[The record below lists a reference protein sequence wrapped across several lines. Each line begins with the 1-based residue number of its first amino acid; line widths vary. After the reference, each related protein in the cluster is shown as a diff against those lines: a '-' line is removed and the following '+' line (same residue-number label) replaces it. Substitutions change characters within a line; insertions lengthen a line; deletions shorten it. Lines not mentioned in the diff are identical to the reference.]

1 MFQLV
6 HTQPPAICQTD
17 QLRKS
22 SYQSVAAAAGAP
34 GELISAVTL
43 CPLGSPDVR
52 VAAFPATA
60 VFCCVQEK
68 SLSLSFLRFF
78 FPDCNNKTTS
88 ELFSCQSR
96 KLEALSVIVS
106 KKM

>member
-60 VFCCVQEK
+60 VLCCAQEK

-78 FPDCNNKTTS
+78 FQIVTIRQ
-88 ELFSCQSR
+88 L
-96 KLEALSVIVS
+96 LSSFRIRAENW
-106 KKM
+106 KPFL